1 MTKRPWT
8 RPGLAP
14 LPQVQAALQRGGL
27 HRAERSVL
35 EPLVVDLAASW
46 WPPSQAS
53 MSNVRLPAA
62 RSTGQVLDWLAAQPG
77 DTWQARWDSSG
88 ADPAG
93 QGWYDLAGIAGERLR
108 TDASYSMAALLVLRA
123 VRPSLTW
130 LLDTRRIRLWEDYAC
145 YHDAE
150 LFVQLRK
157 LLDGGTDL
165 RNATRVSGDLVR
177 LCLATGKGLR
187 ELTREDFLQARATLQ
202 TTGRAHHTT
211 QPAWFYAR
219 QLGLLPHEPMTL
231 PVNPGRL
238 SPAEFVDRYGV
249 TDPGVRGVFVD
260 YLTERAT
267 DCDYSTLQ
275 NLAYHL
281 IKLFWGDLQSEHPGL
296 STLALTREQATA
308 WRARAKLLP
317 DGRTRRNWADI
328 MGTVR
333 AFYLDLSA
341 WAQDD
346 PARWAPWVAVCPVP
360 PRASRET
367 YRARHGQKADMQ
379 ARTRRLAPVLPQLVA
394 AVTQQQRHSERLLT
408 AAQAAE
414 PGESFTVA
422 GQTWT
427 RYRHRSTWEGMQQ
440 TVLAVDP
447 DGRKVSL
454 TQLEDQ
460 AFWTWAAIEVL
471 QHSGIRIEEMLE
483 LTHLSIRPFRKPSG
497 EVIPLLQIAPSKS
510 DRERVLPASPA
521 LARVL
526 SRIVARHTA
535 LTGNGTVPLLVR
547 LDEHERTYSD
557 PMPFL
562 FQRRWISGRNQAM
575 SSTSIRRYLAAAAN
589 AAELRD
595 NDGVALSFSPHD
607 FRRLWLT
614 DLMSNGFPIHI
625 AAQLAGHEDLN
636 TTRSYTAIYP
646 TQVFDQYEKFLARRR
661 AERPGEEYRQP
672 TPDELTEFGEHFG
685 RRRVELGDCV
695 RPYGTSCIHEHAC
708 IRCDLLT
715 LHPDAADRLSS
726 IETNLESRISAAEQN
741 SWLGD
746 VEQLRVT
753 MSHLQ
758 TKKSTLEQML
768 DALPGS
774 TLTLTHVP
782 ASGL

>member
-1 MTKRPWT
+1 M
-8 RPGLAP
+8 
-14 LPQVQAALQRGGL
+14 
-27 HRAERSVL
+27 
-35 EPLVVDLAASW
+35 
-46 WPPSQAS
+46 
-53 MSNVRLPAA
+53 
-62 RSTGQVLDWLAAQPG
+62 
-77 DTWQARWDSSG
+77 
-88 ADPAG
+88 
-93 QGWYDLAGIAGERLR
+93 
-108 TDASYSMAALLVLRA
+108 
-123 VRPSLTW
+123 
-130 LLDTRRIRLWEDYAC
+130 
-145 YHDAE
+145 
-150 LFVQLRK
+150 
-157 LLDGGTDL
+157 
-165 RNATRVSGDLVR
+165 
-177 LCLATGKGLR
+177 
-187 ELTREDFLQARATLQ
+187 
-202 TTGRAHHTT
+202 
-211 QPAWFYAR
+211 
-219 QLGLLPHEPMTL
+219 
-231 PVNPGRL
+231 
-238 SPAEFVDRYGV
+238 
-249 TDPGVRGVFVD
+249 
-260 YLTERAT
+260 
-267 DCDYSTLQ
+267 
-275 NLAYHL
+275 
-281 IKLFWGDLQSEHPGL
+281 
-296 STLALTREQATA
+296 
-308 WRARAKLLP
+308 
-317 DGRTRRNWADI
+317 
-328 MGTVR
+328 
-333 AFYLDLSA
+333 
-341 WAQDD
+341 
-346 PARWAPWVAVCPVP
+346 
-360 PRASRET
+360 
-367 YRARHGQKADMQ
+367 
-379 ARTRRLAPVLPQLVA
+379 
-394 AVTQQQRHSERLLT
+394 
-408 AAQAAE
+408 
-414 PGESFTVA
+414 
-422 GQTWT
+422 
-427 RYRHRSTWEGMQQ
+427 
-440 TVLAVDP
+440 
-447 DGRKVSL
+447 
-454 TQLEDQ
+454 
-460 AFWTWAAIEVL
+460 
-471 QHSGIRIEEMLE
+471 
-483 LTHLSIRPFRKPSG
+483 
-497 EVIPLLQIAPSKS
+497 
-510 DRERVLPASPA
+510 
-521 LARVL
+521 L